1 MKDPQRYRALE
12 GCSPVTA
19 IRAGDTDENDATAA
33 DVAWESFLNTRAV
46 GWLTRRRK
54 SFAWLRARSSE
65 W

>member
-46 GWLTRRRK
+46 DKEAEVVRMVAREK
-54 SFAWLRARSSE
+54 LRVVT
-65 W
+65 